1 MMMKPIVP
9 TSHYG
14 INPTKPSP
22 QFVKPKSTTSSPSRK
37 SGPPTVHNS
46 PRKNT
51 SSPGSGSRSID
62 SNSTTGSGA
71 QYPSCLM
78 ATSTRYDSSLGLLT
92 KKFVYLLKRAAS
104 HGCLENGT
112 YLGVK
117 ASEGEGDSEG
127 GTLDL
132 NAACKEL
139 QVQKR
144 RIYDIT
150 NVLEGIGLIEKRNKN
165 HIAWIGDR
173 VNQVLSDN
181 GVDGSNG
188 SLSSSSNTSITIT
201 GKNSPSRGNGSKDGE
216 GGDAPISPPTV
227 TRHISPGGN
236 LSGLD
241 AISSAIAH
249 RGQEKAL
256 VTNVEKLMNEEE
268 ELDRYI
274 AYMSSLVKSYSKSP
288 TSSSAKNSDDGK
300 DGKEGNPWMY
310 ITKDELTSLSSLC
323 EDTMIAVRAPPG
335 TMLDVPDPDEGMKPG
350 TRKFQMFLKSPENE
364 KIDVFLVQYGS
375 CVQKDKTSDK
385 TKAIEAQPVDVE
397 MVDSRNSTKTKKM
410 KGTPAN
416 NKKRQ
421 AKPESTVSNKR
432 ARTTS
437 EDAAG
442 SSVPDISSTSCYGSW
457 EKLTAF
463 PVPEPRSP
471 VGGSGK
477 SGGMT
482 TRSSRTREQRDE
494 HNGDTASSGTE
505 AECVGFGSPPRNPT
519 SFADDSPG
527 RFRREL
533 EPSSSSSIVTH
544 SDRSQSSSSLPPS
557 PGRDEIRDEEIP
569 LSKGGYSPRMFSSPR
584 LLSSPR
590 GEISTGSGSFDFM
603 DQNFDDA
610 LINMQAGTFFGSPM
624 SPSTDFLNFN
634 VGD

>member
-1 MMMKPIVP
+1 
-9 TSHYG
+9 
-14 INPTKPSP
+14 
-22 QFVKPKSTTSSPSRK
+22 
-37 SGPPTVHNS
+37 
-46 PRKNT
+46 
-51 SSPGSGSRSID
+51 
-62 SNSTTGSGA
+62 
-71 QYPSCLM
+71 M

-181 GVDGSNG
+181 GVVDGSG
-188 SLSSSSNTSITIT
+188 SLSSSNTSITIT
-201 GKNSPSRGNGSKDGE
+201 GKNSPSRGNGGKEGE
-216 GGDAPISPPTV
+216 SAPISPPTV

-256 VTNVEKLMNEEE
+256 VSNVEKLMNEEE

-288 TSSSAKNSDDGK
+288 TTSSSSGSGKKNSGVDE
-300 DGKEGNPWMY
+300 GKESNPWMY

-350 TRKFQMFLKSPENE
+350 SRKFQMFLKSPDNE

-375 CVQKDKTSDK
+375 CVQKDKTSET

-397 MVDSRNSTKTKKM
+397 MVDSKNSTKTKK
-410 KGTPAN
+410 KKAPTAN

-471 VGGSGK
+471 VGGGGK
-477 SGGMT
+477 SGMT

-590 GEISTGSGSFDFM
+590 GENSTGSGSFDFM

>member
-14 INPTKPSP
+14 IGPTKPSP
-22 QFVKPKSTTSSPSRK
+22 QFVKPKSTSSPSRK

-117 ASEGEGDSEG
+117 ASEGEGESEG

-181 GVDGSNG
+181 GVDGSSG
-188 SLSSSSNTSITIT
+188 SLSSNNTSITIT
-201 GKNSPSRGNGSKDGE
+201 GKNSPSRGNGKGE
-216 GGDAPISPPTV
+216 GGEAPISPPTV

-288 TSSSAKNSDDGK
+288 TSTTSSDGSGKNS

-350 TRKFQMFLKSPENE
+350 SRKFQMFLKSPDNE

-375 CVQKDKTSDK
+375 CVQKDKTSK
-385 TKAIEAQPVDVE
+385 TTTKAIEAQPVDVE
-397 MVDSRNSTKTKKM
+397 MVDSKNSTKTKK
-410 KGTPAN
+410 KKKPPTAN

-421 AKPESTVSNKR
+421 AKPECTVSNKR

-471 VGGSGK
+471 IGGGK

-569 LSKGGYSPRMFSSPR
+569 LSKGGYSPRIFSSPR

-590 GEISTGSGSFDFM
+590 GENSTGSGSFDFM